1 MVNDK
6 LDSASAELIKLR
18 AERDSLDQWRRDG
31 METITR
37 LVSSNI
43 ALKAALE
50 RCVQVLE
57 LCDTIGEPHP
67 THDAVIA
74 GLSKVCGAGP
84 LMKALV
90 NEWRGH
96 LRLIHDLTSPSANHF
111 TVGPTRDS
119 VEGALRVGRAALGA
133 QHDQRDDAG
142 ERPEAGDDRQ
152 GGFAPAGTGC

>member
-1 MVNDK
+1 MGSDK
-6 LDSASAELIKLR
+6 LIGVKTLAEWQAFARTDRCLNAMVPSDLRLILQEVASLR
-18 AERDSLDQWRRDG
+18 S
-31 METITR
+31 
-37 LVSSNI
+37 
-43 ALKAALE
+43 ALE